1 MYVGRFRSAAALMAA
16 ALYVSLANA
25 PAAFAQKATGEIHG
39 TVFDPTYTVVPK
51 AEVTATDAAT
61 SIAKTTI
68 SGSDGSYLIPNLLDG
83 TYTVSVS
90 AAGFEKSVYSGVV
103 VDAGRVTDLPLTL
116 KLGTVAET
124 VNVSA
129 NATPIE
135 TTSNQVGTTVRND
148 AIIDLPLAARDTLTF
163 ASLSA
168 GYTSGTTA
176 NNGTFNGLFQAAIN
190 ISLDGTNVND
200 NRNKSGSGF
209 LSLVPL
215 RLDAVDEVTV
225 NTSGLEADAGAGGA
239 MTIQFT
245 TKRGTSQFHGS
256 LFEQFQNDDLNANSF
271 FYNMQRLPIPKVR
284 ANDFGGDL
292 GGPLNVPRADFLK
305 HRLFFFVNL
314 EAAPRPGSKNA
325 STTLLTPEAQTGV
338 FRYAGTDG
346 QQHTVNVLS
355 LAGAAGY
362 PSAIDPTVA
371 SVLKTINGTIARGT
385 VLPSSSNF
393 YEQTLNWKVATGS
406 LDLFPTARLDYQITD
421 HVAWHI
427 AWNLQHEHV
436 DPTGSTYPG
445 IPGQA
450 GESKFTH
457 YALANGADWSIR
469 PNLYNSVKIGI
480 QSSVNGTNIGNS
492 VHQWAAQGDKIINFC
507 GTITPCGVNPF
518 IPNAVPEIT
527 DSPAYTISDDLSWNK
542 GRHTLKFGGS
552 GIYTRFYD
560 SQYYQNS
567 GILTYTLGIAS
578 NDPLNSVFT
587 AANIP
592 FINSSDVA
600 IAAQLYATLTGRVSS
615 IGGYNNINER
625 TRQFE
630 KYAPLTYRENYASWG
645 LYFQDSFRVNPH
657 FTLNY
662 GLRWQFTGVMTN
674 TNGTFMSPT
683 LSDLLAP
690 SYADFQP
697 GVLMQNHVPSIAQRS
712 VTYSPDPVNPSPNFG
727 FAWNPGG
734 GLLGKLLGDR
744 KTVIRASYSINY
756 FDEGLNDYYW
766 INTNAGNWQQIS
778 ASSGAQFSAGALT
791 LQSPDPPFLVAP
803 LAFTPPFEEGQFAFQ
818 NYNVGTTKGQVNGS
832 GLPEMRNPYVQSWN
846 FGLQREVTKNT
857 TIEARYVGN
866 KTTHKWHLYGV
877 QEVNIFENGFLT
889 EFQNAQRNLAINLA
903 NGVNSFQN
911 RGLAGQV
918 PLPIFEAAFGARGSQ
933 PALASSQGF
942 ASNTFIND
950 LNLGLAGS
958 AASTLAGPGSPTYY
972 CRLVGSN
979 FSPCV
984 QYGYNASSPY
994 PINFFVPNP
1003 YVADLT
1009 VTDDNS
1015 YATYNGLQVVVRHRL
1030 SGGLTITANYTFSK
1044 ALSDMYGGNN
1054 TLTNYYTTIRDFGL
1068 NKGPIPQDI
1077 RHVFQSYFTYDLP
1090 FGKGRALN
1098 ITNGLLNR
1106 TLGGWQIAGIWTFT
1120 SGHVGELTS
1129 GQHTVNVNSRTDSGV
1144 ILNGMSLSQ
1153 LETALTTFSNGP
1165 NGTTL
1170 YSAARSLIGP
1180 TGRANSQYLAL
1191 PETPGQFGQYLFVY
1205 GPSFFSA
1212 DMSLNKDIPIKD
1224 RARFNI
1230 QAEFLNFMNHPVFA
1244 AGSYNINSTSFGQ
1257 TSTLQVQPR
1266 VVQLRANLRW

>member
-1 MYVGRFRSAAALMAA
+1 MVKFA
-16 ALYVSLANA
+16 VLAGVVLLGCSFSV
-25 PAAFAQKATGEIHG
+25 PAFAQKATGEIHG
-39 TVFDPTYTVVPK
+39 TIFDPSRTVVPK
-51 AEVTATDAAT
+51 AEVAATDTATGIT
-61 SIAKTTI
+61 KTTN
-68 SGSDGSYLIPNLLDG
+68 SGPDGSYQIPNLLDG
-83 TYTVSVS
+83 TYTISVT
-90 AAGFEKSVYSGVV
+90 ATGFQKSVYSGVV
-103 VDAGRVTDLPLTL
+103 VDAGRITDMPLSL

-124 VNVSA
+124 VHVA
-129 NATPIE
+129 ADATPLE
-135 TTSNQVGTTVRND
+135 TTSNQVATTVRNE

-168 GYTSGTTA
+168 GYTPGTTA
-176 NNGTFNGLFQAAIN
+176 NNGTFNGLFEAALN

-215 RLDAVDEVTV
+215 RLDAVDEVTIT
-225 NTSGLEADAGAGGA
+225 TSGLEADAGAGGA

-245 TKRGTSQFHGS
+245 TKRGTNKYHGS

-271 FYNMQRLPIPKVR
+271 FNNMRRLPIAKVR

-292 GGPLNVPRADFLK
+292 GGPLNVPHVAFLK
-305 HRLFFFVNL
+305 HKLFFFVNF
-314 EAAPRPGSKNA
+314 EAAPRPGSANA
-325 STTLLTPEAQTGV
+325 STTLLTPEAQSGV

-355 LAGAAGY
+355 LGGAAGY
-362 PSAIDPTVA
+362 QSAIDPTVA
-371 SVLKTINGTIARGT
+371 STLSTVNGTVSKGS

-393 YEQTLNWKVATGS
+393 YQQTLNWKIATGS
-406 LDLFPTARLDYQITD
+406 LDLYPTARLDYQITD
-421 HVAWHI
+421 KVAWHI

-436 DPTGSTYPG
+436 NPTGSTYPG
-445 IPGQA
+445 LPGQA
-450 GESKFTH
+450 GESKLTH
-457 YALANGADWSIR
+457 YALANGVDWSIK

-492 VHQWAAQGDKIINFC
+492 VHQWAAQDDKIINF
-507 GTITPCGVNPF
+507 GSVSGGAAFISPF

-527 DSPAYTISDDLSWNK
+527 DSPAYTISDDLSWIK
-542 GRHTLKFGGS
+542 GRHTFKFGGS

-578 NDPLNSVFT
+578 NDPINSIFT
-587 AANIP
+587 TANIP

-600 IAAQLYATLTGRVSS
+600 AAAQLYATLTGRVSS
-615 IGGYNNINER
+615 IGGYNNIDEK

-630 KYAPLTYRENYASWG
+630 KYAPLTYRENYASSG
-645 LYFQDSFRVNPH
+645 LYFQDSFRINPRL
-657 FTLNY
+657 TLNY

-690 SYADFQP
+690 SYANFQP
-697 GVLMQNHVPSIAQRS
+697 GTLMQNYVPSIAQRS
-712 VTYSPDPVNPSPNFG
+712 VTYAPDHINPSPNFG
-727 FAWNPGG
+727 LAWNPEGG
-734 GLLGKLLGDR
+734 AGLAGKLLGHSQ
-744 KTVIRASYSINY
+744 TVIRASYSINY

-778 ASSGAQFSAGALT
+778 AAAGSQFAPGSQT
-791 LQSPDPPFLVAP
+791 LQSADPSFLVAP
-803 LAFTPPFEEGQFAFQ
+803 PAFTPPFQEGQFAFQ

-832 GLPEMRNPYVQSWN
+832 GLPEMKNPYVQSWTL
-846 FGLQREVTKNT
+846 GIQREVTKNT
-857 TIEARYVGN
+857 VIEARYVGN

-877 QEVNIFENGFLT
+877 QEVNIFENGFLK
-889 EFQNAQRNLAINLA
+889 EFQNAQQNLTINLA

-911 RGLAGQV
+911 RGLPGQV
-918 PLPIFEAAFGARGSQ
+918 ALPIFESAFGARGTQ

-942 ASNTFIND
+942 TSNTFIND

-979 FSPCV
+979 FNPCV
-984 QYGYNASSPY
+984 QYGYNSAGPY

-1003 YVADLT
+1003 YVGDLT

-1015 YATYNGLQVVVRHRL
+1015 YATYNALQATVRHRL
-1030 SGGLTITANYTFSK
+1030 SGGLTVTANYTFSK
-1044 ALSDMYGGNN
+1044 ALSDLYGGSN
-1054 TLTNYYTTIRDFGL
+1054 TLTNYYTTIRNFGL
-1068 NKGPIPQDI
+1068 NKGPIPQDV
-1077 RHVFQSYFTYDLP
+1077 RQVFQSYFTYNLP
-1090 FGKGRALN
+1090 VGKGRAFN
-1098 ITNGLLNR
+1098 ISNGLLNR
-1106 TLGGWQIAGIWTFT
+1106 ALGGWSVAGIWTLT
-1120 SGHVGELTS
+1120 SGHVAKLTS
-1129 GQHTVNVNSRTDSGV
+1129 GEHTVNVNAGTDSGV
-1144 ILNGMSLSQ
+1144 VLNGLTLSQ
-1153 LETALTTFSNGP
+1153 LSSELDTFSNGP

-1170 YSAARSLIGP
+1170 YSAARSLIGT
-1180 TGRANSQYLAL
+1180 TGRANTQYLAL
-1191 PETPGQFGQYLFVY
+1191 PTTPGQFGQYLFVY
-1205 GPSFFSA
+1205 GPKFFSA
-1212 DMSLNKDIPIKD
+1212 DMSLNKDIPIND
-1224 RARFNI
+1224 RARFSI
-1230 QAEFLNFMNHPVFA
+1230 QAEFLNFMNHPVFS

-1257 TSTLQVQPR
+1257 TSTTAVGPR
-1266 VVQLRANLRW
+1266 VIQLRGYLRW